1 MLSNQAFLEFKEI
14 YKKNFGEDLPE
25 NIARER
31 AMSFL
36 EFFKIVF
43 KPLPIPEKNYEKK

>member
-1 MLSNQAFLEFKEI
+1 MLSQEAILEFQQI

-25 NIARER
+25 KIVLER

-36 EFFKIVF
+36 EFFKTIF